1 MRHPVRAFPPWPVD
15 DVEKAGL
22 DGVAGRSRGRWGEGP
37 SVNREGSADDHAP
50 AGEHGSWHSESVAFA
65 LHLDADPTVRRP
77 TAPEADTPD
86 SEPERARIERE
97 LGIVALAS
105 SLAEYGTPP
114 AAPPA
119 EHADRDALEGE
130 LLRTATADIPP
141 WNVSA
146 RRTLRHDVR
155 DQASDQAQAEDE
167 RLAAEQ
173 RQLQQELDARWAE
186 LNALRDRAAK
196 DVEQWVNEEVTR
208 REVARV
214 EQQAALDS
222 EWQRLI
228 DADSDSVTETLRA
241 AFPDGT
247 TTVLGS
253 LDGIA
258 VVIVACPGMDD
269 VIGEEEPAFT
279 SAGRPTVHARSEARR
294 NDLYLS
300 AIASR
305 VLAAVGR
312 ALSTTP
318 AVRAVTCV
326 AVGACESSDRPWEP
340 IYVGT
345 FQRAYAERLLAE
357 GRWSP
362 DPDALAEA
370 VEDAEEVDLEVT
382 GRTQEIAALDLS
394 DDPGLAAVIDQMD
407 PAIRSDEDA
416 ARTSDQQA
424 IKTFL
429 NYADPEHDTDDEKG
443 RDETADLQD
452 DTDTAAHEP
461 ASGAESTQYESTHE
475 RSPRD
480 TPLPLEALKSDQ
492 EAVKT
497 FLNYPDAEHDMD
509 DDKRGDE
516 PADLRYDTDT
526 AAHEPPRGPASTP
539 HESTQERTPDGSEPS
554 QDAIASG
561 RGGDPLPAAPE
572 DSDDSARRAAVEAI
586 ETRSDSSDTPP
597 LLEALKSD
605 QEAVKAFLSYP
616 DAEHDTDDDERGDEP
631 ADLRYDADT
640 AAHEP
645 PRGPASTPHE
655 STQEC
660 TPDGSKPS
668 QDAIAPG
675 RGGDPLPAA
684 LEDSDDSVRRA
695 AVEAIG
701 RRNDP
706 SDTPMLL
713 EALAD
718 RDDFV
723 RLEAIYAV
731 KDRLTLGMRRDAL
744 INACG
749 DIDENVRRRACEAL
763 AVLGDERDTSLLVE
777 ALEDSDSGVR
787 LEAIRAVRDRLA
799 PDMRDVLIKACDD
812 VDENVRRK
820 AFEAL
825 AELDDERDTPLLLNA
840 LNDRDDHARL
850 ETIYAVKSRLTPD
863 MHRDALIKACGDVDE
878 NVRRKAFEALAVLG
892 DERDTPLLLEAL
904 EDADCR
910 VRLEA
915 MYAVRG
921 RLVPDMRDAL
931 IRACDDVDE
940 NVRRKAFEALAELD
954 DERDTPLLLKASN
967 DRDANVRL
975 EASYAVK
982 NRLTP
987 DMRRDALIKAC
998 DDVDE
1003 NVRRKAFQALAELGD
1018 ERDTPLLLEAL
1029 EDSDSGVRLEAIY
1042 AVRDRLMPDMHDA
1055 LIKACSDV
1063 DENVRR
1069 KAFEALAELDDES
1082 DTALLLKA
1090 LKDSDAGVRLEAMYA
1105 LEGRPALG
1113 SSSRLSGPL
1122 SEAMKDEDAS
1132 VRQAAV
1138 RLFGRVEQAVDA
1150 EAR

>member
-1 MRHPVRAFPPWPVD
+1 
-15 DVEKAGL
+15 
-22 DGVAGRSRGRWGEGP
+22 
-37 SVNREGSADDHAP
+37 VNRDGPAGDYTP
-50 AGEHGSWHSESVAFA
+50 AGEHESWHSESVAFG
-65 LHLDADPTVRRP
+65 LHLDADPTLRRP
-77 TAPEADTPD
+77 TAPAPD
-86 SEPERARIERE
+86 APDPEPERARIEEE

-119 EHADRDALEGE
+119 GHADRDALEAE
-130 LLRTATADIPP
+130 LLRTAMADVPP

-155 DQASDQAQAEDE
+155 EQASHQAQAEDE
-167 RLAAEQ
+167 RLATEQ

-186 LNALRDRAAK
+186 LKALRDRAAN
-196 DVEQWVNEEVTR
+196 DVEQWVNEEVRR

-279 SAGRPTVHARSEARR
+279 SAGRRTVHARSEARR

-312 ALSTTP
+312 ALSTT

-326 AVGACESSDRPWEP
+326 AVGACESSDHPWEP

-370 VEDAEEVDLEVT
+370 LEDAEEVDLELT

-424 IKTFL
+424 
-429 NYADPEHDTDDEKG
+429 
-443 RDETADLQD
+443 
-452 DTDTAAHEP
+452 
-461 ASGAESTQYESTHE
+461 
-475 RSPRD
+475 
-480 TPLPLEALKSDQ
+480 
-492 EAVKT
+492 VKT
-497 FLNYPDAEHDMD
+497 FLNYPDAEHDTH
-509 DDKRGDE
+509 DDK
-516 PADLRYDTDT
+516 
-526 AAHEPPRGPASTP
+526 
-539 HESTQERTPDGSEPS
+539 
-554 QDAIASG
+554 
-561 RGGDPLPAAPE
+561 
-572 DSDDSARRAAVEAI
+572 
-586 ETRSDSSDTPP
+586 
-597 LLEALKSD
+597 
-605 QEAVKAFLSYP
+605 
-616 DAEHDTDDDERGDEP
+616 RGDEP

-645 PRGPASTPHE
+645 PSGPASTPHE
-655 STQEC
+655 STQGG
-660 TPDGSKPS
+660 TPDGSESSQDDAVSERAGEPLPEALEDSDDSVRRAAVEAIDTRNDSSDTPLLLEALKSDQEAVKTVLNYADGEHDTHDDKRGDEPADLRHDTDTAAHEPPGGPASTPHEPTQERTHGGSELS
-668 QDAIAPG
+668 QDAIASG

-684 LEDSDDSVRRA
+684 LEDIDDSVRRA

-706 SDTPMLL
+706 SDLPLLL

-731 KDRLTLGMRRDAL
+731 KDRLTLEMRRDAL
-744 INACG
+744 TKAYG
-749 DIDENVRRRACEAL
+749 DVDENVRRKAVEAL
-763 AVLGDERDTSLLVE
+763 AVLDDERDTSLLVR

-799 PDMRDVLIKACDD
+799 PDLRDALIKACGDI
-812 VDENVRRK
+812 DENVRRK
-820 AFEAL
+820 AFQAL
-825 AELDDERDTPLLLNA
+825 AELDDERDTPLLLKA

-850 ETIYAVKSRLTPD
+850 EAIYAVKDRLTPD
-863 MHRDALIKACGDVDE
+863 MRRDVLIKACGDVDE
-878 NVRRKAFEALAVLG
+878 NVRRKAFEGLAVLG

-904 EDADCR
+904 EDADCG

-931 IRACDDVDE
+931 IKACGDVDE

-987 DMRRDALIKAC
+987 DMRRDALLKAC
-998 DDVDE
+998 GDVDE
-1003 NVRRKAFQALAELGD
+1003 NVRRKAFRALAELGD

-1029 EDSDSGVRLEAIY
+1029 EDADCGVRLEAIY
-1042 AVRDRLMPDMHDA
+1042 AVRDRLTPDMHDA
-1055 LIKACSDV
+1055 LIKACGDV

-1082 DTALLLKA
+1082 DTPLLLKA
-1090 LKDSDAGVRLEAMYA
+1090 LKDSDSGVRLETLYA
-1105 LEGRPALG
+1105 LEGRSTLG
-1113 SSSRLSGPL
+1113 SSSRLSAPL
-1122 SEAMKDEDAS
+1122 SNAMKDEDAS

-1138 RLFGRVEQAVDA
+1138 RLFGRLEQAIDA
-1150 EAR
+1150 EEAPAAP